1 MVDDGAAGNTPD
13 VPAAVEKTQ
22 PWRLRELAPRLAQ
35 RRRRA
40 LGAELTFKRAR
51 TDVRIPLERN
61 ETVIGRDPT
70 CDIVLPD
77 PTVSVRHARI
87 VRGAGGYFE
96 LEDLGST
103 NGVVAD
109 GECVDRMTLQDGDTF
124 VVGDTRFT
132 VLIAT
137 LIADGT

>member
-1 MVDDGAAGNTPD
+1 MSDESAGGPTTPD
-13 VPAAVEKTQ
+13 DKTQ

-51 TDVRIPLERN
+51 AEVRIPLERN

-70 CDIVLPD
+70 CDIVLVEP
-77 PTVSVRHARI
+77 SASARHARI

-103 NGVVAD
+103 NGVVVD
-109 GECVDRMTLQDGDTF
+109 GEPVARMTLQDGDTF
-124 VVGDTRFT
+124 VVGDTKFT
-132 VLIAT
+132 IVIA
-137 LIADGT
+137 AVVDAG